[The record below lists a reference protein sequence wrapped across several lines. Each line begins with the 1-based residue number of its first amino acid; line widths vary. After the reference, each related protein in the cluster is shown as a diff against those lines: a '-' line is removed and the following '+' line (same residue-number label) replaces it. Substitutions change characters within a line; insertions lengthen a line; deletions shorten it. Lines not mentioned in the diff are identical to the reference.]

1 MIFSQLKRG
10 VRQIMTRYNR
20 GGGYKRLYKVI
31 NKQPWDLQQATYLGP
46 SIVLGYIDKTSIR
59 YIWAQLLTEYTFLIG
74 TFQVLYN
81 LLYFWDKM
89 SHRLDLYKLVVKKKI
104 TSHNIKVKKTEE
116 NQNLDPG
123 CNCTG
128 VMGPCPLD
136 GKCLASSVIYRAEVK
151 DSNENIQTYTG
162 LTAGPFKKRYYS
174 HRNSFNNRNSEHST
188 TLSSHIWSLQDK
200 QENFNINWKVIDRAR
215 VFNPI
220 NRRCGLCT
228 KEKYYII
235 FQPDGATLNQRS
247 ELYSTCRHRLRKLL
261 ANI

>member
-1 MIFSQLKRG
+1 MKISYRCLAN
-10 VRQIMTRYNR
+10 M
-20 GGGYKRLYKVI
+20 
-31 NKQPWDLQQATYLGP
+31 
-46 SIVLGYIDKTSIR
+46 
-59 YIWAQLLTEYTFLIG
+59 
-74 TFQVLYN
+74 
-81 LLYFWDKM
+81 
-89 SHRLDLYKLVVKKKI
+89 KKKI

-174 HRNSFNNRNSEHST
+174 HRNSFNNRNAEHST